1 LLVKDPKDNG
11 FTNEEGVFSSMIEET
26 GEESSRALFFDA
38 KRAYNKKLN
47 EKDVIK
53 EEVNEDDIKIE
64 F

>member
-1 LLVKDPKDNG
+1 
-11 FTNEEGVFSSMIEET
+11 MIEET